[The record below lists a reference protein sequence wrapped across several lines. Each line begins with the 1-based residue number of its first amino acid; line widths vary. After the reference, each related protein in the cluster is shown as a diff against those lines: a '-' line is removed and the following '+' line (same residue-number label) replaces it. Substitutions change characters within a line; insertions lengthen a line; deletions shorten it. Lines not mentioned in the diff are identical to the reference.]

1 MAAPQDPASSERVT
15 KREYI
20 AAVARRAGLPKR
32 VVSQVYEAAMAELL
46 EVVSRGDRLILT
58 GFGSFERQ
66 WHKGHPVRFTKV
78 GGTRVDDYSV
88 LKFSATRQT
97 NQRIGRPSETVEP

>member
-1 MAAPQDPASSERVT
+1 MVEPQAAPSSERVT

-20 AAVARRAGLPKR
+20 AAVARRSGLPKR
-32 VVSQVYEAAMAELL
+32 VVAQVYDSAMAELL
-46 EVVSRGDRLILT
+46 DVVSRGDRLILT

-78 GGTRVDDYSV
+78 GETKVDDYSV
-88 LKFSATRQT
+88 LKFSATRRT
-97 NQRIGRPSETVEP
+97 NQSIG

>member
-1 MAAPQDPASSERVT
+1 MAATQPPTGSGRVT

-20 AAVARRAGLPKR
+20 ASVARRAGLPKN
-32 VVSQVYEAAMAELL
+32 VVSQVYDAAMAELL
-46 EVVSRGDRLILT
+46 DVVSQGDRLVLT

-66 WHKGHPVRFTKV
+66 WHKGHPVRFTKADD
-78 GGTRVDDYSV
+78 TRVDDYSV

-97 NQRIGRPSETVEP
+97 NQRIGRSQ

>member
-1 MAAPQDPASSERVT
+1 MAATQPPTGSGRVT

-20 AAVARRAGLPKR
+20 ASVARRAGLPRK
-32 VVSQVYEAAMAELL
+32 VVSDVYDAAMAEIM

-66 WHKGHPVRFTKV
+66 WHKGHPVRFTKN
-78 GGTRVDDYSV
+78 GDTRVDDYSV

-97 NQRIGRPSETVEP
+97 NQRIGRTE

>member
-1 MAAPQDPASSERVT
+1 MAAHETPTGSERVT
-15 KREYI
+15 KRMYI
-20 AAVARRAGLPKR
+20 ASVARRAGLPKR
-32 VVSQVYEAAMAELL
+32 VVSQVYDAAMAELL
-46 EVVSRGDRLILT
+46 DVVSRGNRLILT

-78 GGTRVDDYSV
+78 GETRVDDYSV

-97 NQRIGRPSETVEP
+97 NQRIGEPQ